1 MRRICLVTAT
11 SVAHDPRLLKVAD
24 SLHAAGHAVRVASC
38 QNLAWVAAYD
48 ERLMAGRGW
57 RLEAVAMTRRGAAG
71 WLRHRRAWLRNQLC
85 RRALGRATLGVGV
98 AERAYTL
105 AYPEL
110 RALAAREPADLY
122 IAHALRALPAAAHA
136 AARHGAR
143 LAFDAE
149 DLHTGELHAGRR
161 GELAQRLAEHI
172 EAAYIGR
179 CAFVSAPSGPVADE
193 LARRYGLPRP
203 LVVHNAFPLADRRP
217 PAEPPRDRR
226 GPALSLYWYSQTI
239 GADRGIQDAIRAAGL
254 IGAPVQIH
262 LRGSLA
268 PAVAAELAEL
278 ARRCGLDGRLFF
290 HPQAPPEELPA
301 LAAEHDVGLALE
313 PGLAHSLN
321 NALTVSNKLF
331 AYLLAGLAVA
341 ASDTPGQRSVLAGE
355 PRAGFLYP
363 PGDYQALAAGLRE
376 WAARPAAL
384 AAARAAAIDAART
397 RWCWE
402 IEAPPLLERIAAA
415 AGAA

>member
-11 SVAHDPRLLKVAD
+11 SVAHDPRLLKAAD
-24 SLHAAGHAVRVASC
+24 SLHAAGYAVRAVSC
-38 QNLAWVAAYD
+38 QHLAWVAAYD
-48 ERLMAGRGW
+48 AALMAGRGW
-57 RLEAVAMTRRGAAG
+57 RLEAVALTRRGLAG
-71 WLRHRRAWLRNQLC
+71 RLLSRAWLRSQLC
-85 RRALGRATLGVGV
+85 RRLLSRATLGLGV

-149 DLHTGELHAGRR
+149 DLHTGELHAARR
-161 GELAQRLAEHI
+161 GELAQRLAERL
-172 EAAYIGR
+172 EAAYVGR
-179 CAFVSAPSGPVADE
+179 CDFVSAPSGPVADE
-193 LARRYGLPRP
+193 LARRYGLRP
-203 LVVHNAFPLADRRP
+203 LVLHNAFPLADRRP
-217 PAEPPRDRR
+217 PAAPPRDRR
-226 GPALSLYWYSQTI
+226 GAALSLYWYSQTI

-254 IGAPVQIH
+254 IDAPVQIH

-268 PAVAAELAEL
+268 PAVADELGAL
-278 ARRCGLDGRLFF
+278 ARACGLEGRLFF
-290 HPQAPPEELPA
+290 HPQAPPEQLPA

-363 PGDYQALAAGLRE
+363 PGDHRALAEGLRA
-376 WAARPAAL
+376 WADRPAAL
-384 AAARAAAIDAART
+384 AQARAAAAEAARA

-402 IEAPPLLERIAAA
+402 IEGRALLERVAATV
-415 AGAA
+415 GAA